1 MIENTMLLSELT
13 VNQFVFLIGELFGF
27 ILLFYILSYLLCH
40 ITGFVIDFIK
50 HKMNGKKYRNPREI
64 VNIITYRYLR
74 RLRKQVESATTEKE
88 FFLYYNRFIG
98 ALGLCLEL
106 NLITSEQSGKIL
118 LSIRGK
124 FEFNKIRNKYYEE

>member
-1 MIENTMLLSELT
+1 MIENNMLVSELT
-13 VNQFVFLIGELFGF
+13 IDQFAGF
-27 ILLFYILSYLLCH
+27 ICGVIVIILFFLVLSYVLCQ
-40 ITGFVIDFIK
+40 ITGFIIDVIK
-50 HKMNGKKYRNPREI
+50 HKVICKKYRNPREI